1 MNRHSLACWSVVAGV
16 LWCGAAEAV
25 PQAFVQSDGSDGNVR
40 RGCTVDRPC
49 RTFAAAMTV
58 VDDGGEVVALDAED
72 FGIVAITK
80 SVAIIGN
87 AGASIVVTSPSG
99 AGVGVT
105 IATPS
110 VNVVLRGLDIN
121 GYGVGSSGV
130 SMSAGSSLQVE
141 NCVISNFVAHGLVVT
156 TPASVRVVD
165 SLMRGNSNG
174 ARIQGGATADVVKSR
189 FLGNRGAGLIVQAD
203 TAATTSASVSD
214 SVASSNQSGFQL
226 DSANASGLG
235 RMVVTNSIAAHNSQG
250 FLSSASAGNAVMT
263 VGHSTAAHNSFGFA
277 QFPGISGTSSLETL
291 GNNMVRQNNTATT
304 GLIVPVSPI

>member
-1 MNRHSLACWSVVAGV
+1 MNRHSLACLTVVAGV

-25 PQAFVQSDGSDGNVR
+25 PQAFVQSDGSDGNTR
-40 RGCTVDRPC
+40 RDCTIAKPC

-58 VDDGGEVVALDAED
+58 VDDGGEIVALDADD
-72 FGIVAITK
+72 FGVVTITK

-87 AGASIVVTSPSG
+87 AGAAVVVTSPSG

-105 IATPS
+105 IATPG

-121 GYGVGSSGV
+121 GYGVGYAGV
-130 SMSAGSSLQVE
+130 SMSAGSSLQIE
-141 NCVISNFVAHGLVVT
+141 KCVISNFFGHGLVVT

-189 FLGNRGAGLIVQAD
+189 FIGNRGAGLLVQAD

-214 SVASSNQSGFQL
+214 SVASSNLSGFQL
-226 DSANASGLG
+226 DSAHASGLG

-263 VGHSTAAHNSFGFA
+263 VGQSTAAHNSIGFA
-277 QFPGISGTSSLETL
+277 QFPGVAGTSSLETL

-304 GLIVPVSPI
+304 GLIVPVSPM